1 MVIPL
6 GNLLQEI
13 QAITLDLDDT
23 LWDIH
28 PVIDDAERKLWDWL
42 GAHYPNI
49 LDCFDREMVINLR
62 KDVNQRYPNK
72 SHDYRFIRRLVLKKL
87 FSSSG
92 YEEKFAE
99 DAFHFFDMHRNKVK
113 LYDGVL
119 RTLDTLAERV
129 KVIAVTNGNANLEMI
144 GIDHLFHDAV
154 YAADAGYPKPDIRI
168 FDEAIRRSGVGTESI
183 LHVGDHPE
191 NDIVGAANAGLKTVW
206 MNPKLQEWPDYL
218 NKPDITISRIS
229 ELCDLLLPRD

>member
-99 DAFHFFDMHRNKVK
+99 DAFHFFDTHRNKVK

>member
-1 MVIPL
+1 
-6 GNLLQEI
+6 LQEI

>member
-1 MVIPL
+1 
-6 GNLLQEI
+6 LQEI

-144 GIDHLFHDAV
+144 GIDHLFHDVV
-154 YAADAGYPKPDIRI
+154 YAADTGYPKPDIRI

>member
-1 MVIPL
+1 M
-6 GNLLQEI
+6 QEI

>member
-1 MVIPL
+1 
-6 GNLLQEI
+6 LQEI

-99 DAFHFFDMHRNKVK
+99 DAFHFFDTHRNKVK